1 MSPALAGGFLS
12 TVPLEKSENLFFIM
26 NFFLSLKEQAY
37 VKVFVILCNANNFLW
52 DEFIF

>member
-1 MSPALAGGFLS
+1 MSSALAGGFLS